1 MSLGI
6 FMDVPSG
13 FVETLGWTLVH
24 FIWQGALLALALY
37 IFVAYCRSAVTRY
50 WAGVVTLAL
59 MAATP
64 VVTFAVL
71 RHAAEPGAAASAYVQ
86 RHANLSAGAG
96 TQTNALSPQWLI
108 PFPPSIGLS
117 CSLPSGSSACCAFA
131 LRALGGWILVQRL
144 YRRERRRLTPLLE
157 ARCAALRE
165 RLEVSRH
172 VKFYLSRAIEAPA
185 VIGWFRPLVLLPFT
199 ALTGLS
205 PEQLEAIVVHEL
217 AHIRRF
223 DCFVNLFQIAAE
235 TLLFYHPAVWWVSGR
250 VRAERENCCDD
261 IAVAVCGDAGV
272 YARALTVVEGWRA
285 MPALVMAANGSAL
298 KFRIERLLGVKA
310 MTSNVSSAGIAA
322 VGLICATGVLL
333 AGTTLQQA
341 APQRPSAAAAPVN
354 VVLRASAEPV
364 AQNETKATPKPTPAP
379 SSHAAPKPSYIEG
392 LQDAGLKNIDVDQL
406 IALKVQGVTPEYIR
420 DIHSAGLTPKID
432 EIIAMKVQGVTPEY
446 VRQVRQSWPGTKIDE
461 IIAMKVQGVRP
472 SDAAGYQSVGLEKL
486 NVGQLIAFRVQGV
499 TPDYVRSLKAAGLA
513 DLTADNVIAAK
524 VQGITP
530 EFIQKARGH
539 GFTKL
544 SLSQLI
550 GLKIADVF

>member
-1 MSLGI
+1 MSVGI
-6 FMDVPSG
+6 FMDVPAG

-24 FIWQGALLALALY
+24 FIWQGAALALALY
-37 IFVAYCRSAVTRY
+37 IFMAYCRSAVTRY
-50 WAGVVTLAL
+50 WAGVL
-59 MAATP
+59 MLTVMVAAP
-64 VVTFAVL
+64 VLTFTVI
-71 RHAAEPGAAASAYVQ
+71 RHAAGPGTAASAYV
-86 RHANLSAGAG
+86 RTHANLDAGAG
-96 TQTNALSPQWLI
+96 TKTSAAFAAVAN
-108 PFPPSIGLS
+108 
-117 CSLPSGSSACCAFA
+117 SLPSINWPALFAAIWFIGVLAFA
-131 LRALGGWILVQRL
+131 LRVLGGWILVQRI
-144 YRRERRRLTPLLE
+144 YRRERLRLTPLLE

-165 RLEVSRH
+165 RLGVSRH

-185 VIGWFRPLVLLPFT
+185 VIGWFRPLVLIPFT

-205 PEQLEAIVVHEL
+205 PEQLEAIIVHEL

-235 TLLFYHPAVWWVSGR
+235 TLLFYHPAVWWVNGR
-250 VRAERENCCDD
+250 IRAERENCCDD

-285 MPALVMAANGSAL
+285 MPALVMAANSSAL

-333 AGTTLQQA
+333 AGATLKQA
-341 APQRPSAAAAPVN
+341 APSRPSAAAAPAN

-364 AQNETKATPKPTPAP
+364 AQEDTRATPKPTPAP

-392 LQDAGLKNIDVDQL
+392 LQAAGLKNIDVDQL
-406 IALKVQGVTPEYIR
+406 IALKVQGVTPEY
-420 DIHSAGLTPKID
+420 
-432 EIIAMKVQGVTPEY
+432 
-446 VRQVRQSWPGTKIDE
+446 VRQVHQSWPGAKIDE

-499 TPDYVRSLKAAGLA
+499 TPDYVRGLKAAGLA
-513 DLTADNVIAAK
+513 DLTADNIIAAK

-530 EFIQKARGH
+530 EFVQKVRGH

>member
-1 MSLGI
+1 VSLGI
-6 FMDVPSG
+6 FMDVPAG
-13 FVETLGWTLVH
+13 FVETVGWTLVH
-24 FIWQGALLALALY
+24 FIWQGAALGVALY
-37 IFVAYCRSAVTRY
+37 ILMAYCRSAITRY
-50 WAGVVTLAL
+50 WAGVITLTL
-59 MAATP
+59 MAAAP
-64 VVTFAVL
+64 VLTFTVI
-71 RHAAEPGAAASAYVQ
+71 RHTAGPGTAASAYVQ
-86 RHANLSAGAG
+86 THANLAAAAG
-96 TQTNALSPQWLI
+96 TQTSAAFAAVAN
-108 PFPPSIGLS
+108 
-117 CSLPSGSSACCAFA
+117 SLPSINWPASFAAIWFIGVLAFA
-131 LRALGGWILVQRL
+131 LRALGGWILVQRI

-165 RLEVSRH
+165 RLGVSRG

-185 VIGWFRPLVLLPFT
+185 VIGWFRPIVLLPFT

-250 VRAERENCCDD
+250 IRAERENCCDD

-285 MPALVMAANGSAL
+285 MPALVMAANSSAL
-298 KFRIERLLGVKA
+298 KFRIERLLGVEA
-310 MTSNVSSAGIAA
+310 MTSNVSSAGMAA
-322 VGLICATGVLL
+322 VGLICAAGVLL
-333 AGTTLQQA
+333 AGATLRQA
-341 APQRPSAAAAPVN
+341 APQHRSEAAAPAN
-354 VVLRASAEPV
+354 VVLRASAEPA
-364 AQNETKATPKPTPAP
+364 AQDESKATPKPTPAP
-379 SSHAAPKPSYIEG
+379 RSQAAPKPSYIEG
-392 LQDAGLKNIDVDQL
+392 LQAAGLKNIDVDQL

-420 DIHSAGLTPKID
+420 DIHSVGLTPKID

-446 VRQVRQSWPGTKIDE
+446 VRQVHQSWPGTKIDE

-530 EFIQKARGH
+530 EFVQSVRAH

-550 GLKIADVF
+550 GLKIANVF